1 MRRVCVDFRVTN
13 NFSRRIQI
21 NNDRP
26 WNRHI
31 APRVSHGEQYI
42 AELARFATKITANFE
57 IVLISLFPP
66 PYFTLEGASDNYNAR
81 RMWPTKS
88 DIPTNSQLFETSLSN
103 KLSLF
108 YDSEFLYDWYT
119 MARSRKV
126 HHESEEESLD
136 SSRSNNKERRRQNR
150 RSKER
155 KSSSDDE
162 SSAIMESIDNA
173 DLLDLVQRKKW
184 DTVLYRV
191 LKEPDSAFIKFTG
204 RSSNSPSAGNLLLH
218 EVCKKNPPMDI
229 VEALIESNEEAVT
242 TKGHSGYLPF
252 HYACAHGASIDLIR
266 LLLSLHPEAIK
277 TVDDEEGILPLHLA
291 CKLGITKEEVYMCL
305 LMAYPESSMIRDQY
319 GRLPMDY
326 AKSIRKDSH
335 RKVAIQCLKRATWLE
350 TAAQQAREQ
359 TEADFQK
366 RIKGY
371 EQFQAQQLKT
381 IEEVHTQEI
390 ADLEAKVE
398 HKEEELAE
406 KCQELKELD
415 KHLQEMA
422 DEFRK
427 RAESTDKATKAKNRK
442 LQLQLEDAEEE
453 AAKSKKELELKD
465 KHVGSLLLKLEEVK
479 SLNDS
484 LKQQLVER
492 TEELDLAMDDVD
504 TMTKHTEWLQSVKKQ
519 IEDLVTSESPVR
531 QVLPK
536 RESRSKKRSTSK
548 KNRTSRSVSS
558 NRSPSVSSRRSS
570 KPLRSPSVSSK
581 RSEKMLRGS
590 SPRVSSRKNNF
601 FPADDD
607 SRDPLMGS
615 RLTGSYRE

>member
-1 MRRVCVDFRVTN
+1 
-13 NFSRRIQI
+13 
-21 NNDRP
+21 
-26 WNRHI
+26 
-31 APRVSHGEQYI
+31 
-42 AELARFATKITANFE
+42 
-57 IVLISLFPP
+57 
-66 PYFTLEGASDNYNAR
+66 
-81 RMWPTKS
+81 
-88 DIPTNSQLFETSLSN
+88 
-103 KLSLF
+103 
-108 YDSEFLYDWYT
+108 

-126 HHESEEESLD
+126 HHEREEESLG
-136 SSRSNNKERRRQNR
+136 SSRSRNKERRRQHR

-155 KSSSDDE
+155 KSVSDDE
-162 SSAIMESIDNA
+162 GSAIMESIDNA

-191 LKEPDSAFIKFTG
+191 LKEPDSAFIKFNG
-204 RSSNSPSAGNLLLH
+204 RSSNSPSAGNFLLH

-252 HYACAHGASIDLIR
+252 HYACAHGASIELIR

-277 TVDDEEGILPLHLA
+277 AVDDEEGILPLHLA

-326 AKSIRKDSH
+326 AKSIRNDSH
-335 RKVAIQCLKRATWLE
+335 RKVAMQCLKRATWLE

-366 RIKGY
+366 RIKSY

-398 HKEEELAE
+398 GKEEELAE

-427 RAESTDKATKAKNRK
+427 RAESTDRATKAKNRK
-442 LQLQLEDAEEE
+442 LQLEIEEANEE
-453 AAKSKKELELKD
+453 AAQSKKELELKD

-479 SLNDS
+479 SLNES

-492 TEELDLAMDDVD
+492 TDELDLAMDDID
-504 TMTKHTEWLQSVKKQ
+504 TMTKHTEWLKSVKQQ
-519 IEDLVTSESPVR
+519 IEDLVTSASPVR
-531 QVLPK
+531 ELPK

-548 KNRTSRSVSS
+548 KNRTSRSLSS
-558 NRSPSVSSRRSS
+558 NRSPSVSSARRSQ
-570 KPLRSPSVSSK
+570 KALRSPSLSSR

-590 SPRVSSRKNNF
+590 SPRVSSRKNEF

-607 SRDPLMGS
+607 SRDPLTGS
-615 RLTGSYRE
+615 RITGSYRE